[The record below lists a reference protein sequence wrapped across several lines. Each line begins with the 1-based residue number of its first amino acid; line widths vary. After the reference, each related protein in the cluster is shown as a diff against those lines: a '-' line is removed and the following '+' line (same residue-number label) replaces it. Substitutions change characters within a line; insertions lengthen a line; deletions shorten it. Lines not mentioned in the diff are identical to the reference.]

1 MENVL
6 PKMYKLLYKNNR
18 LLEDK
23 TWRNRALIIKDN
35 KLFLIDNDL
44 CVFECDEVSTPHYE
58 AYLIPVIK
66 ETADLDPT
74 ESILR
79 AFRYA
84 NKMRNA
90 NFFPVTV
97 FDSKTKKKKV
107 FYK

>member
-1 MENVL
+1 ML
-6 PKMYKLLYKNNR
+6 
-18 LLEDK
+18 
-23 TWRNRALIIKDN
+23 
-35 KLFLIDNDL
+35 
-44 CVFECDEVSTPHYE
+44 ECDEVSTPHYE
-58 AYLIPVIK
+58 AYLIPVVK

-90 NFFPVTV
+90 NFFPVMV